1 MLKKTMTG
9 PALTLVGACVL
20 VALAGPAAAQG
31 KIVCWKDK
39 AGKVLGCGDKVPPE
53 FQDSATKELD
63 KRGLTRK
70 TTDSNEEA
78 TRRREQDKELAQQ
91 KAEQAKQIAEQKRQD
106 AALINT
112 YTSEQEIDAK
122 RDRDL
127 GVVDLQISQMQ
138 VSLKG
143 ATERHGEVKTRI
155 DGFEKTKKP
164 VPDNAREDLARAEA
178 EKRKIE
184 ENIVAK
190 QKEKDEVRKRYA
202 DYRKRYA
209 ELRGIPASAPAPAP
223 AAAKK

>member
-9 PALTLVGACVL
+9 PALTIFGACVL
-20 VALAGPAAAQG
+20 VAFAGPAAAQG

-70 TTDSNEEA
+70 TTESNEEA
-78 TRRREQDKELAQQ
+78 TRRREQDKELDQQ
-91 KAEQAKQIAEQKRQD
+91 KAEQARLVAEQKRQD

-127 GVVDLQISQMQ
+127 GVVDLQVNQLQ

-143 ATERHGEVKTRI
+143 ATERYNEAKGRV
-155 DGFEKTKKP
+155 DGIEKTKKP
-164 VPDNAREDLARAEA
+164 VPDNIREDLTRAEA

-190 QKEKDEVRKRYA
+190 QKEKEEVRKRYA
-202 DYRKRYA
+202 DYRKRYT
-209 ELRGIPASAPAPAP
+209 ELRGAPAPAP

>member
-9 PALTLVGACVL
+9 PALTIFGACVL
-20 VALAGPAAAQG
+20 VAFAGPAAAQG

-70 TTDSNEEA
+70 TTESNEETA
-78 TRRREQDKELAQQ
+78 RRREQDKELDQQ
-91 KAEQAKQIAEQKRQD
+91 KAEQARQVAEQKRQD

-127 GVVDLQISQMQ
+127 GVVDLQISQLQ

-143 ATERHGEVKTRI
+143 ATERHNEVKTRV
-155 DGFEKTKKP
+155 DGYEKTKKP
-164 VPDNAREDLARAEA
+164 VPDNTREDLARAEA

-209 ELRGIPASAPAPAP
+209 ELRGTPAP